1 MIGLA
6 SRKTNCSGFS
16 CQRNCHASKVEMDF
30 IWIPLKLDEDRLKH
44 TWCRIDRSEC
54 FCVLFDINAKRV
66 LVAYGKGL
74 GLLFSCNAVIVDEW
88 KLLLLFGFAIK
99 FRVSNIYTN

>member
-1 MIGLA
+1 
-6 SRKTNCSGFS
+6 
-16 CQRNCHASKVEMDF
+16 MDF

-74 GLLFSCNAVIVDEW
+74 GLFFSCSAIIVGEW
-88 KLLLLFGFAIK
+88 KLLLLLLLLFRFAIK
-99 FRVSNIYTN
+99 FCVSNIYTN